1 MKVMNAVNRVGLCIA
16 LLFLTSP
23 AFGVS
28 AAAVRD
34 TSAIQR
40 VTIANTT
47 INPTAH
53 QTTGVDVFFA
63 ESGRATVRILDRD
76 GYPVRTL
83 AADKAIKAGKTEW
96 LWDGRN
102 DDGAVVPD
110 EAYSLKVDWRS
121 GSKHAT
127 YFPGNAPA
135 VMQSIP
141 IKYYDRRGG
150 TLLYVLPQPSRVHV
164 QSGSAV
170 LDKHTNVAEGPVL
183 KTIVNREPR
192 AAGSIAEHWDGYDA
206 SGAIYVPDVPNFV
219 ISIAA
224 TPLPE
229 NSIITIGNK
238 TASFFNRAVSKKA
251 RSLFTYTA
259 RSHTHHAGLSAAAD
273 VSPDLSIRAKSLTWS
288 AHERAWI
295 ATGAAVT
302 FSVFPTGPTAETFSR
317 EPGRLFNFVNY
328 KLVGDRKPTSDSKI
342 VIPIADLRCGAN
354 TISINWRSDYG
365 AVAVNSLRVVVKRP
379 DCRPTT

>member
-1 MKVMNAVNRVGLCIA
+1 MKVLKTVTRMGLCIA
-16 LLFLTSP
+16 LLFLTST
-23 AFGVS
+23 AFCES
-28 AAAVRD
+28 ATAVRD

-83 AADKAIKAGKTEW
+83 ATDQAIKAGKTDW
-96 LWDGRN
+96 LWDGRS

-110 EAYSLKVDWRS
+110 EAYSLKIDWHS

-141 IKYYDRRGG
+141 IRYYDRRGG
-150 TLLYVLPQPSRVHV
+150 TLLYALPQPSRVHV

-170 LDKHTNVAEGPVL
+170 LDKHTNTAEGPVL

-206 SGAIYVPDVPNFV
+206 SGMIYVPDVPNFV

-229 NSIITIGNK
+229 NSVITIGNK
-238 TASFFNRAVSKKA
+238 KASWFNGASRKA
-251 RSLFTYTA
+251 KSLFTYSA
-259 RSHTHHAGLSAAAD
+259 RSHAHHAGLSAAAD
-273 VSPDLSIRAKSLTWS
+273 LSPDLSIRPQSLAWS
-288 AHERAWI
+288 ARERVWI

-302 FSVFPTGPTAETFSR
+302 FSVTPTGPAAETFSR

-328 KLVGDRKPTSDSKI
+328 KLVGQQTPLTTSKI
-342 VIPIADLRCGAN
+342 IIPTADLRCGTN
-354 TISINWRSDYG
+354 TISVNWRSDYG
-365 AVAVNSLRVVVKRP
+365 AVAVNSIRVRLNRSG
-379 DCRPTT
+379 CRTTT